1 MPKWK
6 ISLILGQTVLSDRQK
21 LMENTMLQNWDILSN
36 FQTLCVKLKS
46 WKNRPEKISAK
57 KGKGS
62 GFMDDW
68 TILKKRAEQESFHS
82 EAINQN
88 DELAPGLRG
97 WARPS
102 T

>member
-1 MPKWK
+1 MC
-6 ISLILGQTVLSDRQK
+6 QV
-21 LMENTMLQNWDILSN
+21 E
-36 FQTLCVKLKS
+36 KLKKQA
-46 WKNRPEKISAK
+46 WKNLSKK

>member
-1 MPKWK
+1 MDQFKK
-6 ISLILGQTVLSDRQK
+6 DKKYS
-21 LMENTMLQNWDILSN
+21 
-36 FQTLCVKLKS
+36 KLKLRHFEYFS
-46 WKNRPEKISAK
+46 NAVCQVEKLKKQAWKNLSK